1 MIFINPKNKL
11 PKNGLHG
18 IRVIFINSKD
28 NLPKNGLHGIRAMQ
42 TMEPLSPLI
51 NQCRQPR
58 HHFNHCSIVT
68 ITAFDL

>member
-28 NLPKNGLHGIRAMQ
+28 NLPKNGLHGIRAM
-42 TMEPLSPLI
+42 
-51 NQCRQPR
+51 
-58 HHFNHCSIVT
+58 
-68 ITAFDL
+68 